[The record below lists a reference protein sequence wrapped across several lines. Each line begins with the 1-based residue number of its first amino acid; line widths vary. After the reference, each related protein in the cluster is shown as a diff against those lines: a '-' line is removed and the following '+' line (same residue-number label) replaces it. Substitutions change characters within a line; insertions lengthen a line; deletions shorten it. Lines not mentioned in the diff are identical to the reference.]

1 MINTILGIKK
11 GMTSRFD
18 KRGHQVAVTQIAAEP
33 NAVVSKKEDEV
44 QLGFGRKKK
53 FKKTENAYVK
63 NVGYA
68 PKFIKEVRIDKDQ
81 QEIKIGDKVTVSIF
95 EPGDLVKVT
104 GITSGKGFTGV
115 VKRWGFAGGPKTHG
129 QSDRHRAPGSIGQTT
144 TPGRVFKG
152 KKMAGHVGASQ
163 KTIIGLEV
171 VEVDSNKNLILVKGA
186 VPGSRNGFLIIEK
199 TGKVKS
205 YTPASPSLGGP
216 APPPKAET
224 TKDTEKKE
232 GTQTATDQGNQPVSN
247 RPNVVQTEIKK
258 EEKAATTENTEGKSE
273 DEEVKSNA

>member
-18 KRGHQVAVTQIAAEP
+18 KRGHQVAVTQIIAEP
-33 NAVVSKKEDEV
+33 NAVVLKNENRV

-63 NVGYA
+63 NVGYT
-68 PKFIKEVRIDKDQ
+68 PKFIKEVKIDNES
-81 QEIKIGDKVTVSIF
+81 QEIKIGDKVTVSVF
-95 EPGDLVKVT
+95 ESGDLVKVT
-104 GITSGKGFTGV
+104 GITRGKGFTGV

-171 VEVDSNKNLILVKGA
+171 VEVDSNKNLILVKGT

-199 TGKVKS
+199 TGKVKV
-205 YTPASPSLGGP
+205 YTP

-232 GTQTATDQGNQPVSN
+232 DTQTATDQGNQPVSN
-247 RPNVVQTEIKK
+247 RPNVVQTEIKR

-273 DEEVKSNA
+273 DEEIKPNA